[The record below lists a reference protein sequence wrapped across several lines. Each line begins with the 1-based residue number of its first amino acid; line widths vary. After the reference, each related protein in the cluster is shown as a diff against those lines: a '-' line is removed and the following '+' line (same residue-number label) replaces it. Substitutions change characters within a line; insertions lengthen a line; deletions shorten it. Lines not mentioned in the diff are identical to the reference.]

1 MARKQMANSRLVWSS
16 KSISNVYFFSLSSWN
31 PLQIALVS
39 LNVAQVLVVYRT
51 ATLWSSQCMFLV
63 VSFDHHEPTIIASL
77 SLIISRLRVRHNH
90 PDSPDIFHYGLLQAI
105 LLPTQKWH
113 SLNYWSTCWLFEF
126 GQSLQLGKKPF
137 IVTTW
142 TCRK

>member
-16 KSISNVYFFSLSSWN
+16 KSISNVYFFSLLSWN

-39 LNVAQVLVVYRT
+39 SNVAQVSVVYRT
-51 ATLWSSQCMFLV
+51 VTLWSSQCMFLV

-77 SLIISRLRVRHNH
+77 RLIISRLRARHKH
-90 PDSPDIFHYGLLQAI
+90 PDSPDNFHYGLLQAI

-113 SLNYWSTCWLFEF
+113 SLNYWSTCWFEF
-126 GQSLQLGKKPF
+126 GQSLQLGKKN
-137 IVTTW
+137 IY
-142 TCRK
+142 CDNMDM